1 MVYLWFIFI
10 ISEGHIQSSV
20 FWGLVFEDPSI
31 HLRISRDDFPTV
43 GHRAEKTR
51 STWDTA
57 LPDRS
62 QRGVLSCAVVLSF
75 LSCPEIY
82 VITGDQK
89 MGHHPTGMENLF
101 FLNHEPVLSP
111 VACCFMVV
119 VQILLLSFT
128 VSQSFLDILSWPKV
142 NI

>member
-82 VITGDQK
+82 VITGIK
-89 MGHHPTGMENLF
+89 KWVIIPLEWKTF
-101 FLNHEPVLSP
+101 F
-111 VACCFMVV
+111 F
-119 VQILLLSFT
+119 
-128 VSQSFLDILSWPKV
+128 
-142 NI
+142 

>member
-89 MGHHPTGMENLF
+89 MGHHPTGMENIF
-101 FLNHEPVLSP
+101 FFES
-111 VACCFMVV
+111 
-119 VQILLLSFT
+119 
-128 VSQSFLDILSWPKV
+128 
-142 NI
+142 